1 MEIQKWLQ
9 ETMTRQERRAVP
21 IMTHPGIELCGKTVK
36 DAVTSGEVHA
46 EATSNIRRQ
55 LRRSSWI

>member
-9 ETMTRQERRAVP
+9 ETMSWQERRAVP

-46 EATSNIRRQ
+46 EAICG
-55 LRRSSWI
+55 